1 MKRYNKIIIKEEEKE
16 KKSEDINIKE
26 VLKALSLFFVL
37 TLFTLLMISGKFRQG
52 VENFWGNNEKAAE
65 AVEKIGLETLFEA

>member
-1 MKRYNKIIIKEEEKE
+1 MKRYNKIIIKDEEKE
-16 KKSEDINIKE
+16 KKSEDINMKE

-52 VENFWGNNEKAAE
+52 VENFWENNEKAAE

>member
-16 KKSEDINIKE
+16 KKSEDINMKE

-52 VENFWGNNEKAAE
+52 VENFWENNEKAAE